1 MVVNVTT
8 PEEGG
13 QSSSQAWLT
22 RTLEEILFQIRSLL
36 DLSGAAF
43 QVVDAARREIEA
55 AAAWFASDD
64 ARNAF
69 GPILRRPY
77 EPQRPGVTEAAI
89 EAGRPLLIAR
99 LEGWEGA
106 ARLRQRLAER
116 LPAEAAQHT
125 WDWYRRSSFIAC
137 PVRTAGGRT
146 LGVLIISS
154 TDPAPPLADEDLR
167 VIEVFAR
174 LAALALERSALL
186 EGEAK
191 RAHEELL
198 LNRASQSVAASL
210 DLDAVYEAIVEQ
222 AALLTGAPMIM
233 LTRIEPGTNV
243 LRPVA
248 GIGHS
253 KRVFDATFTVGDGM
267 IGQVAAT
274 GEPYLFR
281 EEDRPRTLEWVMEA
295 EHLASYAH
303 VPIQLGPRLFGVL
316 SASHTV
322 AGRITEPYLERLV
335 AFGRAAAGAIAN
347 ALDFQR
353 ERHIVHALTRSFVP
367 GPQPALPG
375 LELGLVYHPI
385 GEEVGGGDFF
395 GAWRAG
401 DAVAVLLG
409 DVAGKGLEVAS
420 LSAMIRFFVEARAWD
435 AESPAEVLRQ
445 VNAALWRR
453 SRSEPPLATA
463 FLALVTGGRLR
474 YCNAGHEPPLLL
486 RAGGGRDELRA
497 TGFPLGVE
505 RNVAYEL
512 GEEELG
518 AGDVLFAITDG
529 LAEARRDGEQYGQA
543 RLPELLERLALT
555 TPPQQLVELIRDDAE
570 EWASRRHDDIVILAL
585 RRNVVEVRAEPPDSP
600 ASRRLTEAYMR
611 DVAARLHEGWEPTE
625 RIFGNLEEFAE
636 PDGAWLVVYEEGDAV
651 ACAGLRIVEPG
662 IAEIKRMFVTEAAR
676 WHGHARRLLTRLEGL
691 AAERGARAVR
701 LLTTDPLVEARELY
715 RSAGYRE
722 IDRWIEDEGRH
733 DYLLEKSL

>member
-1 MVVNVTT
+1 MH
-8 PEEGG
+8 EGDL
-13 QSSSQAWLT
+13 SSSQAWLT

-36 DLSGAAF
+36 ELSGAAF
-43 QVVDAARREIEA
+43 QVVDAARAEIA
-55 AAAWFASDD
+55 AAASWFAGDE

-69 GPILRRPY
+69 APILRRPY
-77 EPQRPGVTEAAI
+77 EPERPGVTEAAI
-89 EAGRPLLIAR
+89 EAGRPLLIPR

-116 LPAEAAQHT
+116 LAPEAAAHT
-125 WDWYRRSSFIAC
+125 WEWYRRSSFIAC
-137 PVRTAGGRT
+137 PVRTATGAT

-154 TDPAPPLADEDLR
+154 TDPSPPLGEDDLAML
-167 VIEVFAR
+167 EVFAR

-198 LNRASQSVAASL
+198 LNRASQAVAASL
-210 DLDAVYEAIVEQ
+210 DLDAVYQSIVEQ
-222 AALLTGAPMIM
+222 AAVLTGAPMIM
-233 LTRIEPGTNV
+233 LTRAEHGTNV

-253 KRVFDATFTVGDGM
+253 RRVFDASFTVGDGM

-281 EEDRPRTLEWVMEA
+281 EEDRGRTLEWVLESEQMG
-295 EHLASYAH
+295 SFTH

-316 SASHTV
+316 SASHHTPGWLDE
-322 AGRITEPYLERLV
+322 ACLSRLV

-367 GPQPALPG
+367 GPPPALPG
-375 LELGLVYHPI
+375 LELGLVYHPV
-385 GEEVGGGDFF
+385 GEELGGGDFF

-435 AESPAEVLRQ
+435 TDSPAEVLRQ

-453 SRSEPPLATA
+453 SRTYPPLATA
-463 FLALVTGGRLR
+463 FLALVAEGRLR

-486 RAGGGRDELRA
+486 RAAGGRDELFA

-505 RNVAYEL
+505 RDATYED
-512 GEEELG
+512 GEHELA
-518 AGDVLFAITDG
+518 AGDVLFAVTDG
-529 LAEARRDGEQYGQA
+529 LVEARRGREQFGRV
-543 RLPELLERLALT
+543 RLPGLLDRFGLT
-555 TPPQQLVELIRDDAE
+555 KPPQELVETIRDDAE
-570 EWASRRHDDIVILAL
+570 EWASRRHDDVVILAL
-585 RRNVVEVRAEPPDSP
+585 RRNRVEVRAEPPDSP
-600 ASRRLTEAYMR
+600 ASQRLTAAYMR
-611 DVAARLHEGWEPTE
+611 EVATRLHEGWEPSE
-625 RIFGNLEEFAE
+625 RIFGNLGEFAE
-636 PDGAWLVVYEEGDAV
+636 PAGAWLVVYEDGEEV
-651 ACAGLRIVEPG
+651 ACAGLRMVEPDV
-662 IAEIKRMFVTEAAR
+662 AEIKRMFVMPEAR
-676 WHGHARRLLTRLEGL
+676 WHGHARRLLARLENE
-691 AAERGARAVR
+691 AARRGARAVR
-701 LLTTDPLVEARELY
+701 LLTTDPLVEARALY

-722 IDRWIEDEGRH
+722 IDSWLEDEGRH
-733 DYLLEKSL
+733 DYLLEKTFTKAHQS